1 MHFLLE
7 ASMKKIFCIFFFS
20 LLIAGT
26 AAAQVSRGG
35 TLYAAAKSVALK
47 SSTGFF
53 ASTRGTLV
61 YGDQV
66 TVLQVS
72 GKWVEVR
79 SASNSSLSGWT
90 SSANFSAKRIVA
102 GNTSSASAQE
112 IALAGKGFNEE
123 VENAYKAGGKLNYT
137 DVDKTETLTVPDEEL
152 YSFLTEGRLS
162 LGDK

>member
-7 ASMKKIFCIFFFS
+7 EVMKKIFCGFFFV

-26 AAAQVSRGG
+26 AAAQVSKGG

-53 ASTRGTLV
+53 ASTKGTLV

-66 TVLQVS
+66 TVLQVN

-79 SASNSSLSGWT
+79 SVSNSSLSGWT
-90 SSANFSAKRIVA
+90 GAANLSAKRIVS
-102 GNTSSASAQE
+102 GNASSASAKE

-123 VENAYKAGGKLNYT
+123 VENAYKAGGKLNYA
-137 DVDKTETLTVPDEEL
+137 DVDKTETQTVPQEEL
-152 YSFLTEGRLS
+152 YNFLTEGRLS

>member
-1 MHFLLE
+1 
-7 ASMKKIFCIFFFS
+7 MKKLLGIFFLV

-35 TLYAAAKSVALK
+35 TLYPATKSVDLK

-53 ASTRGTLV
+53 ASSKGTLV

-79 SASNSSLSGWT
+79 SVSNSSLSGWT
-90 SSANFSAKRIVA
+90 ASSNFSAKRIVA
-102 GNTSSASAQE
+102 GTSSSASAKE

-123 VENAYKAGGKLNYT
+123 VENAYKADGKLNYA
-137 DVDKTETLTVPDEEL
+137 DVDVTEAQTVPAEEL
-152 YSFLTEGRLS
+152 YNFLTEGRL
-162 LGDK
+162 LIGDK